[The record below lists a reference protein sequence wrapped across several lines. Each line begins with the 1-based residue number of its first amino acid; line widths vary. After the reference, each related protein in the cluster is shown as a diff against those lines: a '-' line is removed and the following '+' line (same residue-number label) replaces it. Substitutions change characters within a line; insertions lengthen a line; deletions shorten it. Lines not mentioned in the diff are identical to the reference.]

1 MKPLSLLQDDNKIKN
16 KDVYI
21 YFFKVIFDKF
31 NLLKLISLV
40 NFLLRKMT
48 DINIISL
55 FESTLGKSSII
66 TGEKLKSRFYHI
78 WKTDIPLESIC
89 LLLPKDT
96 DQVSAILKTCNDN
109 NQEIIVHGGLTNLVG
124 STKSTKNQVV
134 VSLEKMN
141 NIIEIDD
148 KGKTVT
154 CESGV
159 IIEDIIN
166 SVKEKDLL
174 LPLNFGA
181 RGSAQI
187 GGAVSTNAG
196 GLRVFKYGMT
206 RSLVL
211 GLEAVLPD
219 GTVISSLKK
228 LMKDNSGY
236 DLKQFFIGSEGTL
249 GIVTKVVLRLY
260 QHPKT
265 RYTALAV
272 TNDYQKVLNLL
283 KFMEDKISKNLTAF
297 ELLWNDTYK
306 QMVSDKT
313 MYNKYLPD
321 NYKYYVFIEYM
332 GGDFENDYNTFE
344 KAVMETLE
352 QGLVDDA
359 VLGKDEKEQL
369 NIWGIRE
376 DVAVLAEEKKF
387 DQQFDISIPVA
398 QIGEVIDKTIKEL
411 KNCKGVE
418 AIFPFGHVADGNI
431 HFIIGKNSD
440 DDDLKS
446 NINEIIYSNTELVK
460 GSISAEHGIGLD
472 KKKYLIKSRSKD
484 EIELMKLIKKSI
496 DPKNILNPGRVF

>member
-1 MKPLSLLQDDNKIKN
+1 
-16 KDVYI
+16 
-21 YFFKVIFDKF
+21 
-31 NLLKLISLV
+31 
-40 NFLLRKMT
+40 MT
-48 DINIISL
+48 DTNIISL
-55 FESTLGKSSII
+55 FENILDKSSIV
-66 TGEKLKSRFYHI
+66 TGENLKSRFYHI
-78 WKTDIPLESIC
+78 WKTDLPLEALC

-96 DQVSAILKTCNDN
+96 DQVSGILKICNDN
-109 NQEIIVHGGLTNLVG
+109 DQEVVIHGGLTNLVG
-124 STKSTKNQVV
+124 STKSTNKQVV
-134 VSLEKMN
+134 ISLEKMN
-141 NIIEIDD
+141 NIIEIDE

-166 SVKEKDLL
+166 SVKEKNLL

-206 RSLVL
+206 RNLVL

-228 LMKDNSGY
+228 LMKDNTGY

-249 GIVTKVVLRLY
+249 GIVTKVILRLY

-272 TNDYQKVLNLL
+272 TDDYQKVLSLL
-283 KFMEDKISKNLTAF
+283 KFMEYKISNNLTAF

-332 GGDFENDYNTFE
+332 GGDFENDYDTFE
-344 KAVMETLE
+344 KAIMQAID
-352 QGLVDDA
+352 QGIVDDA
-359 VLGKDEKEQL
+359 VLGKDEKEQQ

-376 DVAVLAEEKKF
+376 DVAVLAEEKKY
-387 DQQFDISIPVA
+387 DQQFDISIPVT
-398 QIGEVIDKTIKEL
+398 QIGEIIDKTINEL

-418 AIFPFGHVADGNI
+418 TIFPFGHVADGNI
-431 HFIIGKNSD
+431 HFIIGKDSD

-446 NINEIIYSNTELVK
+446 KINEIIYSNTELVK

-472 KKKYLIKSRSKD
+472 KKKYLKKSRSKD

>member
-1 MKPLSLLQDDNKIKN
+1 MSNN
-16 KDVYI
+16 
-21 YFFKVIFDKF
+21 
-31 NLLKLISLV
+31 
-40 NFLLRKMT
+40 
-48 DINIISL
+48 NIISL
-55 FESTLGKSSII
+55 FETILDKSSILK
-66 TGEKLKSRFYHI
+66 GEDLKSRFYHI

-89 LLLPKDT
+89 LLLPKNT
-96 DQVSAILKTCNDN
+96 NQVSSILKICNN
-109 NQEIIVHGGLTNLVG
+109 YNQEVIIHGGLTNLVG
-124 STKSTKNQVV
+124 ATKSNDNQVV
-134 VSLEKMN
+134 ISLEKMK
-141 NIIEIDD
+141 NIIEIDE

-166 SVKEKDLL
+166 AVKDKDLL

-206 RSLVL
+206 RNLVM
-211 GLEAVLPD
+211 GLEVVLPD
-219 GTVISSLKK
+219 GTIISSLKK

-272 TNDYQKVLNLL
+272 TNDYKKVLDLL

-306 QMVSDKT
+306 QMISDKT
-313 MYNKYLPD
+313 IYNKYLPD
-321 NYKYYVFIEYM
+321 NYKYYVFIEFM
-332 GGDFENDYNTFE
+332 GGDFENDYDTFE
-344 KAVMETLE
+344 KAIMNAVDHE
-352 QGLVDDA
+352 LVEDA
-359 VLGKDEKEQL
+359 VVGKDEKEQL

-398 QIGEVIDKTIKEL
+398 QIGEVIDKTILEL

-418 AIFPFGHVADGNI
+418 TIFPFGHVADGNI
-431 HFIIGKNSD
+431 HFIIGKDSD
-440 DDDLKS
+440 NDELKS
-446 NINEIIYSNTELVK
+446 KINEIIYTNTELVQ

-484 EIELMKLIKKSI
+484 EIELMKLIKKAI

>member
-1 MKPLSLLQDDNKIKN
+1 
-16 KDVYI
+16 
-21 YFFKVIFDKF
+21 
-31 NLLKLISLV
+31 
-40 NFLLRKMT
+40 MT
-48 DINIISL
+48 DTNIISL
-55 FESTLGKSSII
+55 FENILDKSSIV
-66 TGEKLKSRFYHI
+66 TGENLKSRFYHI
-78 WKTDIPLESIC
+78 WKTDLPLEALC

-96 DQVSAILKTCNDN
+96 DQVSGILKICNDN
-109 NQEIIVHGGLTNLVG
+109 DQEVVIHGGLTNLVG
-124 STKSTKNQVV
+124 STKSTNKQVV
-134 VSLEKMN
+134 ISLEKMN
-141 NIIEIDD
+141 NIIEIDE

-166 SVKEKDLL
+166 SVKEKNLL

-206 RSLVL
+206 RNLVL

-219 GTVISSLKK
+219 GTIISSLKK
-228 LMKDNSGY
+228 LMKDNTGY

-249 GIVTKVVLRLY
+249 GIVTKVILRLY

-272 TNDYQKVLNLL
+272 TDDYQKVLSLL
-283 KFMEDKISKNLTAF
+283 KFMEYKISNNLTAF

-321 NYKYYVFIEYM
+321 NYKYYVLIEYM
-332 GGDFENDYNTFE
+332 GGDFENDYDTFE
-344 KAVMETLE
+344 KAIMQAID
-352 QGLVDDA
+352 QGIVDDA
-359 VLGKDEKEQL
+359 VLGKDEKEQQ

-376 DVAVLAEEKKF
+376 DVAVLAEEKKY
-387 DQQFDISIPVA
+387 DQQFDISIPVT
-398 QIGEVIDKTIKEL
+398 QIGEIIDKTINEL

-418 AIFPFGHVADGNI
+418 TIFPFGHVADGNI
-431 HFIIGKNSD
+431 HFIIGKDSD

-446 NINEIIYSNTELVK
+446 KINEIIYSNTELVK

-472 KKKYLIKSRSKD
+472 KKKYLKKSRSKD

>member
-1 MKPLSLLQDDNKIKN
+1 MSNN
-16 KDVYI
+16 
-21 YFFKVIFDKF
+21 
-31 NLLKLISLV
+31 
-40 NFLLRKMT
+40 
-48 DINIISL
+48 NIISL
-55 FESTLGKSSII
+55 FETILDKSSILK
-66 TGEKLKSRFYHI
+66 GEDLKSRFYHI

-89 LLLPKDT
+89 LLLPRNT
-96 DQVSAILKTCNDN
+96 NQVSSILKICNN
-109 NQEIIVHGGLTNLVG
+109 YNQEVIIHGGLTNLVG
-124 STKSTKNQVV
+124 ATKSNDNQVV
-134 VSLEKMN
+134 VSLEKMK
-141 NIIEIDD
+141 NIIEIDE

-166 SVKEKDLL
+166 AVKDKDLL

-206 RSLVL
+206 RNLVM
-211 GLEAVLPD
+211 GLEVVLPD
-219 GTVISSLKK
+219 GTIISSLKK

-272 TNDYQKVLNLL
+272 TNDYKKVLDLL

-306 QMVSDKT
+306 QMISDKT
-313 MYNKYLPD
+313 IYNKYLPD
-321 NYKYYVFIEYM
+321 NYKYYVFIEFM
-332 GGDFENDYNTFE
+332 GGDFENDYDTFE
-344 KAVMETLE
+344 KAIMNAVDH
-352 QGLVDDA
+352 QLVEDA
-359 VLGKDEKEQL
+359 VVGKDEKEQL

-398 QIGEVIDKTIKEL
+398 QIGEVIDKTILEL
-411 KNCKGVE
+411 KNCQGVE
-418 AIFPFGHVADGNI
+418 TIFPFGHVADGNI
-431 HFIIGKNSD
+431 HFIIGKDSD
-440 DDDLKS
+440 NDELKS
-446 NINEIIYSNTELVK
+446 KINEIIYTNTELVQ

-484 EIELMKLIKKSI
+484 EIELMKLIKKAI

>member
-1 MKPLSLLQDDNKIKN
+1 MSNN
-16 KDVYI
+16 
-21 YFFKVIFDKF
+21 
-31 NLLKLISLV
+31 
-40 NFLLRKMT
+40 
-48 DINIISL
+48 NIISL
-55 FESTLGKSSII
+55 FETILDKSSILK
-66 TGEKLKSRFYHI
+66 GEDLKSRFYHI

-89 LLLPKDT
+89 LLLPRNT
-96 DQVSAILKTCNDN
+96 NQVSSILKICNN
-109 NQEIIVHGGLTNLVG
+109 YNQEVIIHGGLTNLVG
-124 STKSTKNQVV
+124 GTKSTDNQVV
-134 VSLEKMN
+134 ISLEKMK
-141 NIIEIDD
+141 NIIEIDEN
-148 KGKTVT
+148 GKTVT

-166 SVKEKDLL
+166 AVKDKDLL

-206 RSLVL
+206 RNLVM
-211 GLEAVLPD
+211 GLEVVLPD
-219 GTVISSLKK
+219 GTIISSLKK

-272 TNDYQKVLNLL
+272 TNDYKKVLDLL
-283 KFMEDKISKNLTAF
+283 RFMEDKISKNLTAF

-306 QMVSDKT
+306 QMIGDKT
-313 MYNKYLPD
+313 IYNKYLPD
-321 NYKYYVFIEYM
+321 NYKYYVFIEFM
-332 GGDFENDYNTFE
+332 GGDFENDYDTFE
-344 KAVMETLE
+344 KAIMNAVDHE
-352 QGLVDDA
+352 LVEDA

-398 QIGEVIDKTIKEL
+398 QIGEVVDKTILEL
-411 KNCKGVE
+411 KNCQGVE
-418 AIFPFGHVADGNI
+418 TIFPFGHVADGNI
-431 HFIIGKNSD
+431 HFIIGKDSD
-440 DDDLKS
+440 NDELKS
-446 NINEIIYSNTELVK
+446 KINEIIYTNTELVQ

-484 EIELMKLIKKSI
+484 EIELMKLIKKAI